1 MVNPDGEDGG
11 VSSILRCMRKWS
23 PLIAVCL
30 GTFLLLVDVLIV
42 VVALPAISD
51 DFHADYADLQWVV
64 DGYALSLAA
73 LVLGA
78 GSLADRFG
86 RRRIYL
92 IGIGIFAISSLLCA
106 LAPNEQALIAAR
118 ILQGLGGAAMFA
130 CTAALLNFTYHGHDR
145 GVAFGIWGAVNG
157 LAAAVGPLAGGLLTE
172 HLGWRWVFLVNL
184 PICLVAVGFTMRGVS
199 ESRAPRGGRFDLP
212 GTISFTVAAAA
223 VTYGPIRAGD
233 SGWTDGVALA
243 AFVVGLLALA
253 LFLFAEGRSDHPM
266 LDLTLFRRVP
276 FTVLIVAAFLAQA
289 TAFGYMPFSMVWLQ
303 QVLGNGPVDA
313 GLYGA
318 LPMAAAALVV
328 GVSAGRFLQKIA
340 PRWAVGF
347 GLLLIAAG
355 DLLQARIGTHST
367 GAVLIPGLIVVG
379 LGVGCVLPTNASAV
393 LAEVPRERSG
403 MAGGVLN
410 TFRQL
415 GLAFGVA
422 VFGTVFTDRIT
433 DGHGSPAGFADGMNA
448 ILLIASGAALVAG
461 ILVLLLVRKHVAA
474 PSGRSGPQT
483 TTVELLPSSR

>member
-1 MVNPDGEDGG
+1 MKNPAREKGAGTG
-11 VSSILRCMRKWS
+11 IVQRMRKWS

-42 VVALPAISD
+42 VVALPAISA
-51 DFHADYADLQWVV
+51 DFHADYADLQWVL

-106 LAPNEQALIAAR
+106 VAPNEQALIAAR
-118 ILQGLGGAAMFA
+118 ILQGIGGAAMFA
-130 CTAALLNFTYHGHDR
+130 CTAALLNFTYQGRDR
-145 GVAFGIWGAVNG
+145 GVAFGVWGAVNG
-157 LAAAVGPLAGGLLTE
+157 AAAAAGPLAGGLLTQ

-184 PICLVAVGFTMRGVS
+184 PVCLIAVWFTVRGVS
-199 ESRAPRGGRFDLP
+199 ESRAPSGGRLDLP

-223 VTYGPIRAGD
+223 VTYGLIHAGD
-233 SGWTDGVALA
+233 AGWTDGVTLA
-243 AFVVGLLALA
+243 AFAAGLVALVLFLLAEA
-253 LFLFAEGRSDHPM
+253 RSDHPM
-266 LDLTLFRRVP
+266 LDLTLFRRAP

-289 TAFGYMPFSMVWLQ
+289 AAFGYLPFSTIWLQ

-328 GVSAGRFLQKIA
+328 GASTGRFLQRIA
-340 PRWAVGF
+340 PRWTVGL

-355 DLLQARIGTHST
+355 NLLQARIDTDST
-367 GAVLIPGLIVVG
+367 GAILIPGLIVAG
-379 LGVGCVLPTNASAV
+379 LGVGCVLPSNASAV

-403 MAGGVLN
+403 MAGGALN
-410 TFRQL
+410 AFRQL

-422 VFGTVFTDRIT
+422 VFGTVFTSRVT
-433 DGHGSPAGFADGMNA
+433 NRHGTPAGFADGLNA
-448 ILLIASGAALVAG
+448 TLLVASATALAAG
-461 ILVLLLVRKHVAA
+461 ILVLALVRKHATAPGAA
-474 PSGRSGPQT
+474 QVPERAEPSADR
-483 TTVELLPSSR
+483 

>member
-1 MVNPDGEDGG
+1 
-11 VSSILRCMRKWS
+11 MRKWS

-51 DFHADYADLQWVV
+51 DFRADYADLQWVV

-86 RRRIYL
+86 RRRLYL
-92 IGIGIFAISSLLCA
+92 IGIGVFALSSLLCA
-106 LAPNEQALIAAR
+106 AAPDEQALIAAR

-130 CTAALLNFTYHGHDR
+130 CTAALLNFTYHGRDR

-157 LAAAVGPLAGGLLTE
+157 LAAAAGPLVGGLLTE

-184 PICLVAVGFTMRGVS
+184 PVCVVAVWFTVRGVS
-199 ESRAPRGGRFDLP
+199 ESRAPRGGRLDLS
-212 GTISFTVAAAA
+212 GTIGFTVAAAA
-223 VTYGPIRAGD
+223 VTYGLIRAGEA
-233 SGWTDGVALA
+233 GWGDGTALTAFAAGLA
-243 AFVVGLLALA
+243 ALV
-253 LFLFAEGRSDHPM
+253 LFLVAEARSDHPM
-266 LDLTLFRRVP
+266 LDLALFRRTP
-276 FTVLIVAAFLAQA
+276 FTVLIVAAFLTQA
-289 TAFGYMPFSMVWLQ
+289 AAFGSLPFITVWLQ

-318 LPMAAAALVV
+318 LPMAAASLVV
-328 GVSAGRFLQKIA
+328 GAGAGRLLQRIA
-340 PRWAVGF
+340 PRWTVGL

-355 DLLQARIGTHST
+355 NLLQARIGADST
-367 GAVLIPGLIVVG
+367 GTVLIPGLIVAG
-379 LGVGCVLPTNASAV
+379 LGVGSVLPANASAL

-403 MAGGVLN
+403 MAGGALN

-415 GLAFGVA
+415 GLALGVA
-422 VFGTVFTDRIT
+422 VFGTVFTDRVAQA
-433 DGHGSPAGFADGMNA
+433 HGSPAGFADGLDA
-448 ILLIASGAALVAG
+448 ILRIASATALAAGVLV
-461 ILVLLLVRKHVAA
+461 LVLLRKHATPHATPQVAA
-474 PSGRSGPQT
+474 PDPAQAAAPAPAPEGAAPPVR
-483 TTVELLPSSR
+483 R

>member
-1 MVNPDGEDGG
+1 
-11 VSSILRCMRKWS
+11 MRKWS

-42 VVALPAISD
+42 VVALPAIAD

-86 RRRIYL
+86 RRRTYL
-92 IGIGIFAISSLLCA
+92 VGIVIFAISSLLCA
-106 LAPNEQALIAAR
+106 LAPDAQALVAAR

-130 CTAALLNFTYHGHDR
+130 CTAALLNVTYEGRDR

-157 LAAAVGPLAGGLLTE
+157 AAAAVGPLAGGLLTE

-184 PICLVAVGFTMRGVS
+184 PICLVAIWFTARGVS
-199 ESRAPRGGRFDLP
+199 ESRAPGGARLDLP

-223 VTYGPIRAGD
+223 VTYGLIRAGD
-233 SGWTDGVALA
+233 SGWTDGVALT
-243 AFVVGLLALA
+243 AFATGLIALT
-253 LFLFAEGRSDHPM
+253 LFLIAETRSTHPM
-266 LDLTLFRRVP
+266 LDLNLFRRTP
-276 FTVLIVAAFLAQA
+276 FTVLIVAAFLTHAA
-289 TAFGYMPFSMVWLQ
+289 AFGYLPYSTVWLQ
-303 QVLGNGPVDA
+303 QTLGNGPVKA

-328 GVSAGRFLQKIA
+328 GAAAGRSLQRLA
-340 PRWAVGF
+340 ARWSVGL

-355 DLLQARIGTHST
+355 NLAQARITADST
-367 GAVLIPGLIVVG
+367 GAILIPGLILVG

-393 LAEVPRERSG
+393 LADVPRERSG
-403 MAGGVLN
+403 MAGGALN

-415 GLAFGVA
+415 GIALGVA
-422 VFGTVFTDRIT
+422 IFGTVFTDRVT
-433 DGHGSPAGFADGMNA
+433 DGNGSPAAFADGLNA
-448 ILLIASGAALVAG
+448 TLLLASATALVAG
-461 ILVLLLVRKHVAA
+461 LLVLVLLRDQTPAPAA
-474 PSGRSGPQT
+474 QPGQT
-483 TTVELLPSSR
+483 TPKRTSSLPL

>member
-1 MVNPDGEDGG
+1 VKNPARGKEVRTGI
-11 VSSILRCMRKWS
+11 VQRMRKWS

-42 VVALPAISD
+42 VVALPAISA
-51 DFHADYADLQWVV
+51 DFRADYAGLQWVL

-106 LAPNEQALIAAR
+106 VAPNEQALIAAR
-118 ILQGLGGAAMFA
+118 ILQGIGGAAMFA
-130 CTAALLNFTYHGHDR
+130 CTAALLNFTYQGRDR
-145 GVAFGIWGAVNG
+145 GVAFGVWGAVNG
-157 LAAAVGPLAGGLLTE
+157 AAAAAGPLAGGLLTQ

-184 PICLVAVGFTMRGVS
+184 PVCLIAVWFTMCGVS
-199 ESRAPRGGRFDLP
+199 ESRAPSGGRLDLP
-212 GTISFTVAAAA
+212 GTVSFTVAAAA
-223 VTYGPIRAGD
+223 VTYGLIRAGD
-233 SGWTDGVALA
+233 AGWTDGVTLA
-243 AFVVGLLALA
+243 AFAAGLAALVLFLLAEA
-253 LFLFAEGRSDHPM
+253 RSDHPM
-266 LDLTLFRRVP
+266 LDLTLFRRAP

-289 TAFGYMPFSMVWLQ
+289 AAFAYLPFSTIWLQ
-303 QVLGNGPVDA
+303 QVLGNGPVGA

-328 GVSAGRFLQKIA
+328 GASAGRFLQRIA
-340 PRWAVGF
+340 PRWTVGL

-355 DLLQARIGTHST
+355 DLLQARIGPGST
-367 GAVLIPGLIVVG
+367 GAILIPGLIVAG

-403 MAGGVLN
+403 MAGGALN
-410 TFRQL
+410 AFRQL

-422 VFGTVFTDRIT
+422 VFGTVFTSRVT
-433 DGHGSPAGFADGMNA
+433 SRHGTPAGFADGLNA
-448 ILLIASGAALVAG
+448 TLLVASGTALAAG
-461 ILVLLLVRKHVAA
+461 ILVLVLVRKHAAAPVAA
-474 PSGRSGPQT
+474 HAPERAGP
-483 TTVELLPSSR
+483 PAH

>member
-1 MVNPDGEDGG
+1 MKNPAREKEARTGI
-11 VSSILRCMRKWS
+11 VQRMRKWS

-42 VVALPAISD
+42 VVALPAISA
-51 DFHADYADLQWVV
+51 DFRADYADLQWVL

-106 LAPNEQALIAAR
+106 VAPNEQALIAAR
-118 ILQGLGGAAMFA
+118 ILQGVGGAAMFA
-130 CTAALLNFTYHGHDR
+130 CTAALLNFTYHGRDR
-145 GVAFGIWGAVNG
+145 GVAFGVWGAVNG
-157 LAAAVGPLAGGLLTE
+157 AAAAAGPLAGGLLTQ

-184 PICLVAVGFTMRGVS
+184 PVCLIAVWFTMRGVS
-199 ESRAPRGGRFDLP
+199 ESRAPSGGRLDLP

-223 VTYGPIRAGD
+223 VTYGLIRAGD
-233 SGWTDGVALA
+233 AGWTDGVTLA
-243 AFVVGLLALA
+243 AFAAGLVALVLFLLAEA
-253 LFLFAEGRSDHPM
+253 RSDHPM
-266 LDLTLFRRVP
+266 LDLTLFRRAP

-289 TAFGYMPFSMVWLQ
+289 AAFAYLPFSTIWLQ

-328 GVSAGRFLQKIA
+328 GASTGRFLQRIA
-340 PRWAVGF
+340 PRWTVGL

-355 DLLQARIGTHST
+355 DLLQARIGTDST
-367 GAVLIPGLIVVG
+367 GAILIPGLIVAG
-379 LGVGCVLPTNASAV
+379 LGVGCVLPSNASAV

-403 MAGGVLN
+403 MAGGALN
-410 TFRQL
+410 AFRQL

-422 VFGTVFTDRIT
+422 VFGTVFTSRVT
-433 DGHGSPAGFADGMNA
+433 NRHGTPAGFADGLNA
-448 ILLIASGAALVAG
+448 TLLVASGTALAAG
-461 ILVLLLVRKHVAA
+461 ILVLVLVRKHAAAPVAA
-474 PSGRSGPQT
+474 HAPEQAEPPAHR
-483 TTVELLPSSR
+483 